1 MPLPACITIPTDNDY
16 VSMKG
21 VILDEIEN
29 RYVKIDWRWLVI
41 ANGTIGMSG
50 CRFEELAGFLDRS
63 SGRIIEGL
71 LWRKSGHQ
79 RRQKGWMVEGRR

>member
-21 VILDEIEN
+21 VILDEIGN

-41 ANGTIGMSG
+41 VNDTIGMSG
-50 CRFEELAGFLDRS
+50 HHFEELVGFLNKP
-63 SGRIIEGL
+63 SGRIFEGL
-71 LWRKSGHQ
+71 LWHKSGHQ
-79 RRQKGWMVEGRR
+79 RRRKGWVVEAY